1 MAVATPTRRRQ
12 MATDADATA
21 NDDLNTRIEWR
32 VPGSKPVAT
41 TTSSEDVQGQAFDS
55 SALKLFFFGF
65 VKVNF

>member
-1 MAVATPTRRRQ
+1 

-41 TTSSEDVQGQAFDS
+41 TTLSEDVQGPAFDS
-55 SALKLFFFGF
+55 SLYTELIFFGF